1 MSCAKTLSGILPYID
16 GRLQAKGRAEIEKHL
31 ATCAS
36 CRLRMEQFRA
46 VAVLLDQ
53 LPVIEPSLAF
63 DARVRALAAGAVVK
77 QGWWPLLKVSTRVAL
92 AACVLLLAAL
102 WLGFYERSRAP
113 ALPWSDPQIAD
124 EQMMQDL
131 PVLEDYDVLS
141 NFETLRELSVPE
153 QMDSASDKERTIRQ
167 EEGGNDR

>member
-16 GRLQAKGRAEIEKHL
+16 GRLQAKERAEIEKHL
-31 ATCAS
+31 GTCPS
-36 CRLRMEQFRA
+36 CRLRMEQFCA

-77 QGWWPLLKVSTRVAL
+77 QGWWPLWKVSTRVAL

-102 WLGFYERSRAP
+102 WLGFYEGPRTVT
-113 ALPWSDPQIAD
+113 LQWSDPQIAD

-141 NFETLRELSVPE
+141 NFEPLRELSVPE
-153 QMDSASDKERTIRQ
+153 QKDSASDKERTIRQ